1 MLNKN
6 VDFIKFFKRFG
17 HRYDSKN
24 HGAHDDQV
32 VESHSI
38 ERYVAQEQQKK
49 LCHDIDDYCPVE
61 HIVGVVLNLFEI

>member
-1 MLNKN
+1 MHWQMLHKN

-38 ERYVAQEQQKK
+38 ERYVA
-49 LCHDIDDYCPVE
+49 
-61 HIVGVVLNLFEI
+61 